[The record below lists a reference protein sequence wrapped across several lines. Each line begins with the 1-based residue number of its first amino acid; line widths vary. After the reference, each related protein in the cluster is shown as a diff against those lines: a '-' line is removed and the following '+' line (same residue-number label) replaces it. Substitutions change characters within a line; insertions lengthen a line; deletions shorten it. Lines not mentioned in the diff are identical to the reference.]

1 MITRRFLMT
10 LAAMFAAIAVLATTA
25 PVNPAKAQTASALN
39 EIKKNGKLR
48 IGWAVWF
55 PYAYRDSKTRE
66 LSGFSIDLGN
76 ELGKALGVEVEWVED
91 SWATLIAGL
100 QAGKFELNLPMGIT
114 LKRAVAVTYTSA
126 FIQYNEG
133 LMVPKKDAG
142 KYKHWRELDVGDMKI
157 TATLGSTT
165 DGFLTK
171 ALVNAELIRA
181 KDGATSVAQ
190 LLTGRADAWAN
201 GYGAFK
207 KILEE
212 RDDLVVVPG
221 PVMAAVPVAFV
232 VRQGDYHFREW
243 INYFIRGELQTGAL
257 DRLLEKHGLAGLV
270 STMEP

>member
-1 MITRRFLMT
+1 MTRRFLMT
-10 LAAMFAAIAVLATTA
+10 LLATFAAIAVLATTA
-25 PVNPAKAQTASALN
+25 PVNPASAQTDSALN
-39 EIKKNGKLR
+39 EIVKRGKLR

-55 PYAYRDSKTRE
+55 PYAYRDSDTKE

-76 ELGKALGVEVEWVED
+76 ELGKVLGVEVEWVED

-100 QAGKFELNLPMGIT
+100 QARKFDMNLPMGIT
-114 LKRAVAVTYTSA
+114 LKRAVAVTYTA
-126 FIQYNEG
+126 PFIQYNEG
-133 LMVPKKDAG
+133 LMVPKTEAG
-142 KYKHWRELDVGDMKI
+142 KYNHWRELDVGGMRI

-190 LLTGRADAWAN
+190 VLTGRADAWAN
-201 GYGAFK
+201 GYGAFE
-207 KILEE
+207 KILME

-243 INYFIRGELQTGAL
+243 INYFIRDEVQTGAL
-257 DRLLEKHGLAGLV
+257 DRLAEKHGLAGLV
-270 STMEP
+270 TIMEP

>member
-25 PVNPAKAQTASALN
+25 PVNPADAQTASALN

-114 LKRAVAVTYTSA
+114 LKRAVAVTYTSP

-142 KYKHWRELDVGDMKI
+142 KYKHWRELDVEDMKI

-207 KILEE
+207 KFLEE

-257 DRLLEKHGLAGLV
+257 DRLLKKHGLAGLV